1 MKIRELREEC
11 NLTQTQLGKIIG
23 QSKSNISKYE
33 NEILE
38 PGLQVLKSL
47 SSFFNVSIDY
57 ILGNSSIR
65 KIEAKNVENPTE
77 NLILKKIENLSSDSK
92 KELEKYIDLL
102 NLKDGMDKTKNEIS
116 STLGRNILWKH

>member
-116 STLGRNILWKH
+116 STLGRNIL